1 MCKCQGPHSWIEDM
15 IESQV
20 ICYKESFSHC
30 TIEVGEKWYLFLSLF
45 KSLLCL
51 WMHDNHMICLLFV
64 FDLSF
69 KSVHFVMEH
78 DRCKEFIISLVYN
91 YDYKVVLPLFVEE
104 THAF

>member
-1 MCKCQGPHSWIEDM
+1 MSFDAWQSHDM
-15 IESQV
+15 LAI
-20 ICYKESFSHC
+20 
-30 TIEVGEKWYLFLSLF
+30 
-45 KSLLCL
+45 
-51 WMHDNHMICLLFV
+51 M

-91 YDYKVVLPLFVEE
+91 YDYKVVLPLFVKE